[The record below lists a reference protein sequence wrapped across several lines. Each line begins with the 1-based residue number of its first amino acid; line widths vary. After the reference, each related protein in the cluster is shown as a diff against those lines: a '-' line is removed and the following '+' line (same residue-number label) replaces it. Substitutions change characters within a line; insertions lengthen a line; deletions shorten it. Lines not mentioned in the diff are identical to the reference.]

1 MKSLPVIFYD
11 PSVEYQSHI
20 EHFHINFK
28 VNLVRIREIKFFI
41 LPLQQFVDLTR
52 LKSLKKYL
60 EILQITEM
68 S

>member
-11 PSVEYQSHI
+11 PSIGYQSHI

-41 LPLQQFVDLTR
+41 VPLQQFVDLTR
-52 LKSLKKYL
+52 LKSLK
-60 EILQITEM
+60 
-68 S
+68 

>member
-11 PSVEYQSHI
+11 PSIGCQSHI

-28 VNLVRIREIKFFI
+28 VNLVRIIEIKFFI
-41 LPLQQFVDLTR
+41 LPPQQFVDLTR

-60 EILQITEM
+60 KKLQITEM